1 MWLSLSR
8 QRSACRWS
16 RHHATTWT
24 ASPCPAAPGARLPS
38 PDTKSQKNFW
48 CTVYH
53 SKSLNILNIIEPK
66 TARIWFNDTPVW
78 IEVPVVD
85 TLCTKHALKCF
96 KFRVPVDSVDL
107 FNHFKEGVLLHQV
120 QAIKERCH
128 WLLTSLVRQT
138 PPVWALKLQCRGTSR
153 STSFNHQ
160 LWKWKAGSD
169 FSKLKNPDFSEHMM
183 LFSFNECLKTSHL
196 KRMAPWWKV
205 VVLISELPKR
215 ASDSPCRSAEAEM
228 DDTGTAT
235 RKESERC
242 CCAGTK
248 IQVQSTLALWGYTRL
263 HWI

>member
-1 MWLSLSR
+1 MSLSLSWG

-85 TLCTKHALKCF
+85 TFSTKHALKCF
-96 KFRVPVDSVDL
+96 KFSASGLSDSVDL
-107 FNHFKEGVLLHQV
+107 FINHFKEGVLLHQV

-128 WLLTSLVRQT
+128 WLLTSLVRQN
-138 PPVWALKLQCRGTSR
+138 PP
-153 STSFNHQ
+153 
-160 LWKWKAGSD
+160 
-169 FSKLKNPDFSEHMM
+169 
-183 LFSFNECLKTSHL
+183 CL
-196 KRMAPWWKV
+196 
-205 VVLISELPKR
+205 
-215 ASDSPCRSAEAEM
+215 SP
-228 DDTGTAT
+228 
-235 RKESERC
+235 
-242 CCAGTK
+242 
-248 IQVQSTLALWGYTRL
+248 
-263 HWI
+263 